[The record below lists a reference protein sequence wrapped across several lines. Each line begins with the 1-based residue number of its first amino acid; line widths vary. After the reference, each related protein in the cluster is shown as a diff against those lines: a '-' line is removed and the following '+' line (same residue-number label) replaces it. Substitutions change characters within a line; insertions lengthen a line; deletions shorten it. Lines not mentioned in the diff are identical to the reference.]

1 MNKHH
6 ASASLLVLALM
17 LGGCAEQPASGPPEA
32 NPFGEAT
39 VATID
44 GAPLYASVFDA
55 YALARLQ
62 KSMEDLSDEERDA
75 LIEEMIQFQLLA
87 GAATD
92 AGLTLEQD
100 IAIDLELQRLQTLS
114 RLMATRHLDENPI
127 TSLELQDAYEQ
138 NLDALSGVQYKA
150 RHILV
155 DQEPEAVEIIGEL
168 QGGADF
174 AQLAMERSTGPSG
187 PNGGDLGW
195 FSADTMVA
203 PFADAVVAMEVGTF
217 SQQPVQTR
225 FGWHVILLEDME
237 DRAPPGLEA
246 VRADIE
252 SLVEQQK
259 VEAFLN
265 SLREAAEIVIGD

>member
-1 MNKHH
+1 
-6 ASASLLVLALM
+6 
-17 LGGCAEQPASGPPEA
+17 
-32 NPFGEAT
+32 
-39 VATID
+39 
-44 GAPLYASVFDA
+44 
-55 YALARLQ
+55 
-62 KSMEDLSDEERDA
+62 MEDLSDEERDA

-187 PNGGDLGW
+187 PNGGDLGLV
-195 FSADTMVA
+195 FRRHH
-203 PFADAVVAMEVGTF
+203 G
-217 SQQPVQTR
+217 
-225 FGWHVILLEDME
+225 
-237 DRAPPGLEA
+237 RAIRRRRCRHGGGNIFPA
-246 VRADIE
+246 TRADPVRLARD
-252 SLVEQQK
+252 S
-259 VEAFLN
+259 
-265 SLREAAEIVIGD
+265 SRRHGRPRAAGTGGRARRHRVAGGTTEGRGVPEFVAGGGGDCNRRLGTATIATGQYSI